1 MISASQAAA
10 LTGLQ
15 AFTTKLQ
22 SNANNIANSD
32 TNGFKKT
39 VVTNS
44 SISPQGV
51 KTQVNQVT
59 TPGPTVYQETE
70 IGMEPVELSN
80 VDLAK
85 EIVDMN
91 LNSTMYKAN
100 LKTLES
106 VNDMTG
112 MLLKLK
118 S

>member
-1 MISASQAAA
+1 MILASQAA
-10 LTGLQ
+10 LSGLQ
-15 AFTTKLQ
+15 AFTAKIQ
-22 SNANNIANSD
+22 SNANNIANAN

-39 VVTNS
+39 MVTNS

-51 KTQVNQVT
+51 KAQVNRLT
-59 TPGPTVYQETE
+59 APGPTVYQETDT
-70 IGMEPVELSN
+70 GMEPVELSN

-85 EIVDMN
+85 EFVDLN

>member
-1 MISASQAAA
+1 MISATQAA

-15 AFTTKLQ
+15 SFTTKLQ
-22 SNANNIANSD
+22 SNANNIANAD

-44 SISPQGV
+44 SVSPLGV
-51 KTQVNQVT
+51 KAQVNQPT
-59 TPGPTVYQETE
+59 TPGPIVHQETE
-70 IGMEPVELSN
+70 TGIEPVELSN
-80 VDLAK
+80 VDVAK

-100 LKTLES
+100 LKTLETA
-106 VNDMTG
+106 NDMTG

>member
-1 MISASQAAA
+1 MISATQPA
-10 LTGLQ
+10 LAGLQ

-39 VVTNS
+39 VITNS

-51 KTQVNQVT
+51 KAQVNQLT
-59 TPGPTVYQETE
+59 TPGPIVHQET
-70 IGMEPVELSN
+70 GTGLEPVELSN

-112 MLLKLK
+112 MFLKLK

>member
-1 MISASQAAA
+1 MISATQAA

-51 KTQVNQVT
+51 KAQVSQLT
-59 TPGPTVYQETE
+59 TPGPIVHQETE
-70 IGMEPVELSN
+70 TGTEPVELSN

-91 LNSTMYKAN
+91 LNSTLYKAN
-100 LKTLES
+100 LKTLEN

>member
-1 MISASQAAA
+1 MISATQAA
-10 LTGLQ
+10 LSGLQ
-15 AFTTKLQ
+15 AFTAKTQ
-22 SNANNIANSD
+22 SNANNIANSN

-39 VVTNS
+39 LVTNS

-51 KTQVNQVT
+51 KAQVNQVT
-59 TPGPTVYQETE
+59 TPGPTVYQQTETG
-70 IGMEPVELSN
+70 IEPVELSN